1 MEAIGTLAGGIA
13 HDFNNILFP
22 VLGHTEMLLKDI
34 PEDSSTHDSL
44 KKIYKGA
51 IRARDLVKQILTF
64 SRQNKLELI
73 TIRLQPIVKEAI
85 KFIRSTIPATI
96 EIIEDISSHCG
107 SVKADSTQIH
117 QIVMNLTTNAYHA
130 MKDTGGK
137 LKVSLKEIQSN
148 EVDVIPSDMR
158 SGRYACLTIADTGI
172 GMGKNITE
180 KIFNPFFTTKEIGKG
195 TGMGLAVVHG
205 IVAHMNGIIQVHS
218 KPGKGTSFNVYLPIE
233 RRISEKKREQFEE
246 SIQGGMETIL
256 IVDDEEDIV
265 LMEEQ
270 ILKHLGYQVVT
281 HTSSIEALEA
291 FCKTPDKFDMVIT
304 DMAMPS
310 MPGDRLA
317 IELIKIRPDI
327 PILLCTG
334 FSETMSEEKVTSVGI
349 KGFVMKPIKIN
360 ALAQKIRRV
369 LDKAAE

>member
-1 MEAIGTLAGGIA
+1 
-13 HDFNNILFP
+13 
-22 VLGHTEMLLKDI
+22 
-34 PEDSSTHDSL
+34 
-44 KKIYKGA
+44 
-51 IRARDLVKQILTF
+51 
-64 SRQNKLELI
+64 
-73 TIRLQPIVKEAI
+73 
-85 KFIRSTIPATI
+85 
-96 EIIEDISSHCG
+96 
-107 SVKADSTQIH
+107 
-117 QIVMNLTTNAYHA
+117 MNLTTNAYHA